1 MHRHLTSTECHNIPI
16 PSSPSSPHP
25 LATASSSGAP
35 LSASALPPL
44 IVPPPSSTGAACSE
58 RGGFGGPDPG
68 TCHETS
74 IGPTV
79 GKIVPLAYP
88 CFNPPSSVNHIEGEH
103 PSETRHTC
111 SAELLVL
118 KETMRS
124 PSASRST
131 TSTPFVVYKFSF
143 Q

>member
-1 MHRHLTSTECHNIPI
+1 MVSAHFFAPDRDGSAGTSLTPNAHNIPI

-44 IVPPPSSTGAACSE
+44 IVPPPICPGAACSE
-58 RGGFGGPDPG
+58 RGGFEGTDPG

-79 GKIVPLAYP
+79 GKLVPLAYP
-88 CFNPPSSVNHIEGEH
+88 CFN
-103 PSETRHTC
+103 R
-111 SAELLVL
+111 
-118 KETMRS
+118 R
-124 PSASRST
+124 R
-131 TSTPFVVYKFSF
+131 